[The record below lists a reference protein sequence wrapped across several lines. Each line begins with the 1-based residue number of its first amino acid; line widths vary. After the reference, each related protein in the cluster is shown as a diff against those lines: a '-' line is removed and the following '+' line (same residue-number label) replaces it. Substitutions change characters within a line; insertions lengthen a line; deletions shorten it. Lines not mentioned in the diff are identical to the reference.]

1 MKLLNIVT
9 ALGIAVAGSSALRAQ
24 LPSAVTASGLDNQV
38 YVGYV
43 YTKFDYEIVTEQGD
57 KVITTSGVSVQYNH
71 RSRNHLILTGLMNY
85 GSGSQVGQKLTTVA
99 FGGGLVQPIGRFEPY
114 AQLLGGGARLTST
127 DNLYLSS
134 GPSTSFTYLL
144 QAGVDLRVRGAWGI
158 RPIYI
163 EDQHLSFGPIGST
176 YRSFGAGVLY
186 RIGSGNYAR
195 HKNGL

>member
-1 MKLLNIVT
+1 MKLLNIIMAIGITTTGST
-9 ALGIAVAGSSALRAQ
+9 ALWAQ

-38 YVGYV
+38 YIGYV
-43 YTKFDYEIVTEQGD
+43 YTKFDYEIVTQQGD
-57 KVITTSGVSVQYNH
+57 KVVTTSGVSVQYNH

-99 FGGGLVQPIGRFEPY
+99 FGGGLVQPIGRLEPY
-114 AQLLGGGARLTST
+114 AQVLSGVARLSST
-127 DNLYLSS
+127 DDLYLSS
-134 GPSTSFTYLL
+134 GTSTSFTYLL

-163 EDQHLSFGPIGST
+163 EDQHLSFGPIGSN
-176 YRSFGAGVLY
+176 YRSIGGGVLY
-186 RIGSGNYAR
+186 RFGSGNYAR

>member
-9 ALGIAVAGSSALRAQ
+9 ALGIAVAGSTTLRAQ

-114 AQLLGGGARLTST
+114 AQLLGGVARLTST

>member
-114 AQLLGGGARLTST
+114 AQLLGGVARLTST

>member
-9 ALGIAVAGSSALRAQ
+9 ALGIAVAGSTALRAQ

-114 AQLLGGGARLTST
+114 AQLLGGVARLTST